1 MEMETAKAGLEHV
14 ACPPLQFG
22 KFYVSIW
29 DSKPWEQFTSSK
41 LSKLSSLDQSAI
53 QNHEGMDTTVVCE
66 VGLVLKQESHPKQK
80 IAFQTEMGFCDACLS
95 CFSFS
100 KGAPLK
106 KQREHS
112 LQHTLAEEALSC
124 DIDINSL

>member
-1 MEMETAKAGLEHV
+1 MLLVLHCSLANSMLDIAAVNL
-14 ACPPLQFG
+14 
-22 KFYVSIW
+22 W
-29 DSKPWEQFTSSK
+29 DQFTSSLT
-41 LSKLSSLDQSAI
+41 LSNLSSSDQSAI
-53 QNHEGMDTTVVCE
+53 KYHEGMDTTVVCE
-66 VGLVLKQESHPKQK
+66 VGLVSKPESHPKQK

>member
-80 IAFQTEMGFCDACLS
+80 IAFQAEMGCLLVVLVLLKRCS
-95 CFSFS
+95 SETTKRAQPPAHFGR
-100 KGAPLK
+100 KGSQL
-106 KQREHS
+106 
-112 LQHTLAEEALSC
+112 
-124 DIDINSL
+124 